1 MSTVQQPADLDEV
14 RCKAWDAGCNWAID
28 QLPASS
34 PWPDA
39 WNHDGNPHR
48 ATVKAAA

>member
-1 MSTVQQPADLDEV
+1 MSTDPQPDDPDAI
-14 RCKAWDAGCNWAID
+14 RRKAWDEGCNWAID

-48 ATVKAAA
+48 NAVRAA